1 MRFAR
6 ISALGLGFLVAAAI
20 SCEVQR
26 RESRRPELIN
36 PIEELVRTQAA
47 ARTEE
52 GIAAAI
58 LVDTSGSMRDRVT
71 DRFGNTERKLRVA
84 QRCVTEA
91 VRQFAG
97 FSGRQPDRKILVG
110 IYEFSSRDRK
120 PSCRP
125 VVELSPPDE
134 EKARLALEEIEAQ
147 GGTPIG
153 DAMILAKRD
162 LDATGLSR
170 RHMLVITDGENNK
183 GYAPGAVADVLARL
197 PEPERVSLYFVAFD
211 IEAERFNSVKESGG
225 LVLAADNEG
234 DLRQTLDFVLT
245 GRILVEKPQ

>member
-1 MRFAR
+1 M
-6 ISALGLGFLVAAAI
+6 SVTALA
-20 SCEVQR
+20 CEGQR
-26 RESRRPELIN
+26 RETRRSGLEN
-36 PIEELVRTQAA
+36 PIEEMLRTQPV

-71 DRFGNTERKLRVA
+71 DRFGKTERKLQVA

-91 VRQFAG
+91 IRQFAE
-97 FSGRQPDRKILVG
+97 FSTRQPDRKILVG
-110 IYEFSSRDRK
+110 IYEFSSRDRRA
-120 PSCRP
+120 SCRP
-125 VVELSPPDE
+125 VMQLSPPDE
-134 EKARLALEEIEAQ
+134 QRARLALEEIEAQ

-153 DAMILAKRD
+153 DAMILAKRE

-183 GYAPGAVADVLARL
+183 GYAPGAVADALARQ
-197 PEPERVSLYFVAFD
+197 PEQERVSLYFVAFD

-225 LVLAADNEG
+225 LVLAADSEG

-245 GRILVEKPQ
+245 GRILVEQPVQR